1 MESLPQS
8 ANCSAALASGNSR
21 PRRSRRREELIY
33 EAVTIAAM
41 LIVLVTVWVF

>member
-1 MESLPQS
+1 MIESLPQS
-8 ANCSAALASGNSR
+8 AGSTALASGSR

-41 LIVLVTVWVF
+41 VIVLATVWVF

>member
-1 MESLPQS
+1 MASLPQS
-8 ANCSAALASGNSR
+8 AGKTALASGGRPSR
-21 PRRSRRREELIY
+21 IRRREELIY

>member
-1 MESLPQS
+1 MQGLPQS
-8 ANCSAALASGNSR
+8 ASKTTLASVGM
-21 PRRSRRREELIY
+21 PRRTHRREELIY

>member
-8 ANCSAALASGNSR
+8 AGGTSLASGSR

-33 EAVTIAAM
+33 EAVTVAAM